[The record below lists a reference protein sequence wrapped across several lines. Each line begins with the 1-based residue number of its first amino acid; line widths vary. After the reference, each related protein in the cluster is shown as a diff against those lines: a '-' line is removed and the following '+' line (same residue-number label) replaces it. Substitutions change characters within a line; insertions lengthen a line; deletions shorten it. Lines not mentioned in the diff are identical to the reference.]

1 MANSYFISDAH
12 LGMSDSI
19 SEELKEKNLL
29 SFFDHVAKTGER
41 LFIVGDLFD
50 FWFEYRTVIP
60 RGYTR
65 ILSGLSRL
73 NEAGI
78 ELHYI
83 AGNHDFWMRD
93 YFPAELGIPIHFD
106 DLEYTINGK
115 RFFIEH
121 GDGIAKE
128 DSGYRLLKRIF
139 RNRFNIFLYSPL
151 HPDVGVPLAKWV
163 SSLSRG
169 HTSKKGQT
177 ADSDYIER
185 ARKKFQEGF
194 DFVLFGHLHYPIFKE
209 MDGNVYLNLG
219 DWIEHFT
226 YAVFDGEE
234 LRLEKWKDK

>member
-12 LGMSDSI
+12 LGTG
-19 SEELKEKNLL
+19 EFATEKLKEDKLL
-29 SFFDHVAKTGER
+29 SFFDYVAKAGER

-73 NEAGI
+73 KESGV

-93 YFPAELGIPIHFD
+93 YFPKELGIPIHFD
-106 DLEYTINGK
+106 NLEYAINGK

-121 GDGIAKE
+121 GDGIAK
-128 DSGYRLLKRIF
+128 DDVGYRILKRIF
-139 RNRFNIFLYSPL
+139 RNRINIFLYSLL
-151 HPDVGVPLAKWV
+151 HPDLGVPLAKWV

-169 HTSKKGQT
+169 HTSKKGRFDD
-177 ADSDYIER
+177 ADYLTR
-185 ARKKFQEGF
+185 ARQKFREGF
-194 DFVLFGHLHYPIFKE
+194 DYVLFAHLHQPIFKTF
-209 MDGNVYLNLG
+209 GNNIYLNLG
-219 DWIEHFT
+219 DWMEHFT
-226 YAVFDGEE
+226 YVVFDGRE
-234 LRLEKWKDK
+234 LKLEKW